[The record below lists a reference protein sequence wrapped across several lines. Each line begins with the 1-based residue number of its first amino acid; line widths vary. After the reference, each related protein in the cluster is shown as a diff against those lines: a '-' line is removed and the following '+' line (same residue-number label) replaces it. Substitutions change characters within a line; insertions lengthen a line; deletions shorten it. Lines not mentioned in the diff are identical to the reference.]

1 MRGYICPNCSREYD
15 PLVVS
20 NLFDPRTNTFMCEDC
35 KIEIIEHDPATKGTG
50 GQEKMQAFNI
60 ATQPIRDAL
69 KRLEG
74 LTLPSRNIMA
84 WIAQN
89 VKSEIVGVESTE
101 GEDKKFQVVLG
112 GEEKEQL
119 EKERLAE
126 AQRCVDTVRSGLM
139 TVFKTLYPSGTLIRP
154 SLEPLLHL
162 EYRVKLVKLRYR
174 PMVPGQVEWEMM
186 RMRTICWKRIT
197 LKWMKMMN
205 NHRKRKFQRAKRLL
219 HLLLVKALR
228 VWTRSWSWV
237 SQLNYSFGLAE
248 QAVNGVPKPIGE
260 IDDNDEAHMTAEEY
274 EVSTVLP
281 CWIKADSPGVRRCDG
296 GCLMT
301 RQDTSMRGIPRIN
314 CTICITQHCQAS
326 ISKIKTEEHLY

>member
-1 MRGYICPNCSREYD
+1 VRGYICPNCSREYD

-101 GEDKKFQVVLG
+101 GDDKKFQVVLG
-112 GEEKEQL
+112 GEEKDQL

-126 AQRCVDTVRSGLM
+126 AQRYVKTVKGGLM
-139 TVFKTLYPSGTLIRP
+139 IVFKTHYQSGTLI
-154 SLEPLLHL
+154 LPLLEL
-162 EYRVKLVKLRYR
+162 LQPLVYPVKLDKLLYKQ
-174 PMVPGQVEWEMM
+174 MAPGQVEWEMM
-186 RMRTICWKRIT
+186 RMKMIYWKRIM
-197 LKWMKMMN
+197 LRWMRMMS
-205 NHRKRKFQRAKRLL
+205 NHRKR
-219 HLLLVKALR
+219 
-228 VWTRSWSWV
+228 RS
-237 SQLNYSFGLAE
+237 Q
-248 QAVNGVPKPIGE
+248 
-260 IDDNDEAHMTAEEY
+260 
-274 EVSTVLP
+274 
-281 CWIKADSPGVRRCDG
+281 
-296 GCLMT
+296 
-301 RQDTSMRGIPRIN
+301 
-314 CTICITQHCQAS
+314 
-326 ISKIKTEEHLY
+326 

>member
-1 MRGYICPNCSREYD
+1 VQETGVRGYICPNCSREYD

-112 GEEKEQL
+112 GEEKDQL

-126 AQRCVDTVRSGLM
+126 AQRYV
-139 TVFKTLYPSGTLIRP
+139 P
-154 SLEPLLHL
+154 HL
-162 EYRVKLVKLRYR
+162 
-174 PMVPGQVEWEMM
+174 
-186 RMRTICWKRIT
+186 
-197 LKWMKMMN
+197 
-205 NHRKRKFQRAKRLL
+205 RL
-219 HLLLVKALR
+219 
-228 VWTRSWSWV
+228 
-237 SQLNYSFGLAE
+237 
-248 QAVNGVPKPIGE
+248 
-260 IDDNDEAHMTAEEY
+260 D
-274 EVSTVLP
+274 
-281 CWIKADSPGVRRCDG
+281 
-296 GCLMT
+296 
-301 RQDTSMRGIPRIN
+301 
-314 CTICITQHCQAS
+314 
-326 ISKIKTEEHLY
+326 

>member
-1 MRGYICPNCSREYD
+1 VRGYICPNCSREYD

-89 VKSEIVGVESTE
+89 VKSEVVGVESTE

-112 GEEKEQL
+112 GEEKDQL

-126 AQRCVDTVRSGLM
+126 AQRYVDTARSGLM
-139 TVFKTLYPSGTLIRP
+139 IVFKMLYQSGTLI
-154 SLEPLLHL
+154 LLLQGLLQHL
-162 EYRVKLVKLRYR
+162 EYQVKLVKLLYKQ
-174 PMVPGQVEWEMM
+174 MVPGQVEWAMT
-186 RMRTICWKRIT
+186 RMKMIYWKRIMPRW
-197 LKWMKMMN
+197 LRMMSS
-205 NHRKRKFQRAKRLL
+205 HKR
-219 HLLLVKALR
+219 
-228 VWTRSWSWV
+228 
-237 SQLNYSFGLAE
+237 
-248 QAVNGVPKPIGE
+248 
-260 IDDNDEAHMTAEEY
+260 
-274 EVSTVLP
+274 
-281 CWIKADSPGVRRCDG
+281 RR
-296 GCLMT
+296 
-301 RQDTSMRGIPRIN
+301 
-314 CTICITQHCQAS
+314 
-326 ISKIKTEEHLY
+326 